1 MPDAATPSPT
11 RTDAVHAGR
20 THIRQAGLHA
30 PPIDLSST
38 YPISNLDAAGDSI
51 ASFAQGGDGDTDEP
65 VYARLHNPTVAHAET
80 AIAQLEGASGCVA
93 FGSGMAAMTATL
105 LAARSAVVEDGPDEN
120 PHVIAA
126 RPMYGTGDHLLSSG
140 LLGLP
145 VRWVDPDDIWTH
157 VTRATALIWIET
169 PANPTLDLIDIA
181 HVAEQAGDVPV
192 CVDSTFAPP
201 TLQRPLDHGAT
212 FSMHSATKFL
222 GGHGDVVAGV
232 VSSNATGWVGRLRH
246 VRVATG
252 ALLHPLAAYLLHR
265 SLPSLPGRVDRAQA
279 TALELADRCE
289 GHPHV
294 DHVNMPGRTRQHEL
308 CARQM
313 TGPGTMI
320 ALDVGSKERARAVME
335 SVRLITPAVSLGSVD
350 TLIQHPASLT
360 HGVVNEQA
368 KDDHGISPGLLRLS
382 VGLENTDDLW
392 GDLSAALE
400 TSA

>member
-1 MPDAATPSPT
+1 
-11 RTDAVHAGR
+11 
-20 THIRQAGLHA
+20 
-30 PPIDLSST
+30 LSST
-38 YPISNLDAAGDSI
+38 YPISNMDAAGESI
-51 ASFAQGGDGDTDEP
+51 ASFARGEDGDEDEP

-80 AIAQLEGASGCVA
+80 AIAQLEGADGCVA

-105 LAARSAVVEDGPDEN
+105 LAARSAVVEAGRGEN
-120 PHVIAA
+120 AHVIAV

-145 VRWVDPDDIWTH
+145 VRWVDPDNIRAH

-169 PANPTLDLIDIA
+169 PANPTLDLVDIA

-201 TLQRPLDHGAT
+201 VLQRPLDHGAT

-232 VSSNATGWVGRLRH
+232 VSSDAPEWVERLRH

-265 SLPSLPGRVDRAQA
+265 SLPSLPGRVERAQA
-279 TALELADRCE
+279 TAIELADRCD
-289 GHPHV
+289 GHSHV
-294 DHVNMPGRTRQHEL
+294 CHVHMPGRNRQNDVF
-308 CARQM
+308 ARQM
-313 TGPGTMI
+313 SGAGTMI
-320 ALDVGSKERARAVME
+320 ALDVGSKDRARLVVE

-360 HGVVNEQA
+360 HGVVNERA
-368 KDDHGISPGLLRLS
+368 KEDHGISPGLLRLS
-382 VGLENTDDLW
+382 VGLEDADDLW
-392 GDLSAALE
+392 DDLSAALE
-400 TSA
+400 TRC